1 MYIKKIFKLL
11 SSEAWRIFIF
21 GWIRVVIFK
30 QKFYS
35 QKYKDLSFIFPEPL
49 VFLWQ
54 FKEIFVDE
62 CYDMPKTIGTSLLID
77 CGANVGM
84 CSLYWA
90 RKFPD
95 SKIVAI
101 EADPKVAKILQS
113 NLDINNVKN
122 VTILNKAAW
131 IYDGE
136 IEFVE
141 GPIDGGAIGSSSKNN
156 SSKIPCFNLST
167 WLGQFQEVD
176 YLKID
181 IEGAEVEVI
190 ENISVEILRKIKNI
204 FIEYHQPKVELSEIG
219 KMLWRLESNGFSCF
233 ITKVILAPKNLGT
246 SKMVQGNGFFSQCNL
261 HGIRTEKIIKTKII

>member
-30 QKFYS
+30 QNFYS
-35 QKYKDLSFIFPEPL
+35 QKYKDLSFVFPEPL

-62 CYDMPKTIGTSLLID
+62 CYDMPNKLGTSLLID

-95 SKIVAI
+95 SKIIAI
-101 EADPKVAKILQS
+101 EADPKVAKILQT
-113 NLDINNVKN
+113 NLDLNNVKN
-122 VTILNKAAW
+122 VSILNKAAW
-131 IYDGE
+131 LYDGE
-136 IEFVE
+136 IEFVQ
-141 GPIDGGAIGSSSKNN
+141 GPIDGGAIGTGSSNN
-156 SSKIPCFNLST
+156 SSKIACFNLST
-167 WLGQFQEVD
+167 WLGQFQEID

-190 ENISVEILRKIKNI
+190 ESIPVETFKKIKNI
-204 FIEYHQPKVELSEIG
+204 FVEYHQPKVKRSEIG
-219 KMLWRLESNGFSCF
+219 KVLWNLEKSGFSCF
-233 ITKVILAPKNLGT
+233 VTKVVRAPKNLGP
-246 SKMVQGNGFFSQCNL
+246 SRMPQGNGFFSQCNL
-261 HGIRTEKIIKTKII
+261 HGFRDEK